1 MLVTMIAL
9 IVRSQRISAE
19 VTLKTAPGSVDM
31 VGAVLGVVV
40 FNNEG
45 RTLDSII
52 VRLPRLVFPGP
63 GKIQALQ
70 AVLFYFQVSV
80 MKQALPLQMTH
91 LNIPA
96 RQGVSL

>member
-1 MLVTMIAL
+1 MF
-9 IVRSQRISAE
+9 
-19 VTLKTAPGSVDM
+19 DD
-31 VGAVLGVVV
+31 AV
-40 FNNEG
+40 
-45 RTLDSII
+45 
-52 VRLPRLVFPGP
+52 
-63 GKIQALQ
+63 Q